1 MSKEEY
7 VKGLLADIEESRGR
21 GRTTIYRIRA
31 RIANSTAGYVKE
43 YFSAIPN
50 YIVDMKPSCDC
61 KNTWDIA
68 ILFK

>member
-1 MSKEEY
+1 MNKEAY
-7 VKGLLADIEESRGR
+7 VSGLRADIEKAKAR
-21 GRTTIYRIRA
+21 GRTTVYRIRA
-31 RIANSTAGYVKE
+31 RIANSTANYVKE

-50 YIVDMKPSCDC
+50 YIVDVKPSCDC